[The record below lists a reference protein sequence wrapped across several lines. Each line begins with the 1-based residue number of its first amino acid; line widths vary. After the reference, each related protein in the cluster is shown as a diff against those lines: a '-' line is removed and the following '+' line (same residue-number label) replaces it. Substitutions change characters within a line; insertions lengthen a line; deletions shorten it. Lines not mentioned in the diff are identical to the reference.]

1 MLFNSVHFI
10 WFLPLVITTY
20 YLLPGRWRWM
30 LLLAASYTFYMFW
43 KVEYAALILGSTF
56 IDYWAGRKMGKLGT
70 RRERL
75 PYLLLSFVSNF
86 GLLLTFKYAG
96 FFGETINAVFGAD
109 LSPLSLMLPVGIS
122 FYTFQS
128 VGYMVDVY
136 RGRSAPEQHFGYFAL
151 FVAYWPQLVA
161 GPIER
166 YHHIGPQLHAVHRLQ
181 YENLAQGFRLI
192 VLGFFAK
199 MVVADNLAVLVNQF
213 YENPVGYGRRDAV
226 IALVS
231 YSFQIYCD
239 FYGYSL
245 IAIGAARLMGVR
257 LADNFRT
264 PYLSSSVAEFWQRW
278 HISLSTW
285 FRDYLFIPLGGSRVG
300 LVRWVFNAMVVFT
313 VSGFWHGARW
323 TFVIW
328 GAAWGLFYVGEK
340 LLSKLLPSRGQSA
353 GKIDHGAN
361 ASWSVGRALR
371 VPLIF
376 ALATAAW
383 VPFRSESLG
392 KMALVWDALVHQHAG
407 IVHFQLP
414 IVTFAALGIFLL
426 LDVLQY
432 RLRPDEWLGKRPLA
446 LRWAIYAILIFG
458 TLAFAAVEDI
468 PFIYFQF

>member
-1 MLFNSVHFI
+1 MLFNSVHFL
-10 WFLPLVITTY
+10 WFLPLVITLY
-20 YLLPGRWRWM
+20 YLLPGNFRWV

-43 KVEYAALILGSTF
+43 KVEYAAIILGSTF
-56 IDYWAGRKMGKLGT
+56 IDFWAGRQMGKRAT
-70 RRERL
+70 PRARL
-75 PYLLLSFVSNF
+75 PFLLASLTCNF
-86 GLLLTFKYAG
+86 GLLFTFKYAG
-96 FFGETINAVFGAD
+96 FFGETLNAVFDAGIE
-109 LSPLSLMLPVGIS
+109 PLQLLLPVGIS

-136 RGRSAPEQHFGYFAL
+136 RGKSKPEAHFGYFAL

-166 YHHIGPQLHAVHRLQ
+166 YHHIGPQLHATQKLEYDNFAH
-181 YENLAQGFRLI
+181 GFRLI
-192 VLGFFAK
+192 ILGFFAK
-199 MVVADNLAVLVNQF
+199 MVVADNLAVLVNEF
-213 YENPVGYGRRDAV
+213 YENPIGYGRRDAAM
-226 IALVS
+226 ALVS

-245 IAIGAARLMGVR
+245 IAIGSARLMGVR

-264 PYLSSSVAEFWQRW
+264 PYLASSVAEFWQRW

-300 LVRWVFNAMVVFT
+300 LARWAFNAMVVFT

-328 GAAWGLFYVGEK
+328 GAAWGLFYVAEK
-340 LLSKLLPSRGQSA
+340 FLGMLIPKPKDEFNPKIPKSWTL
-353 GKIDHGAN
+353 GKM
-361 ASWSVGRALR
+361 LR

-376 ALATAAW
+376 GLATAAW

-392 KMALVWDALVHQHAG
+392 KMALVWDALIHQHAG
-407 IVHFQLP
+407 IQHFEIP
-414 IVTFAALGIFLL
+414 ILTFSALGILLL
-426 LDVLQY
+426 LDLLQY
-432 RLRPDEWLGKRPLA
+432 NQQPNEWLGNRHFA
-446 LRWAIYAILIFG
+446 LRWTIYTILIFG
-458 TLAFAAVEDI
+458 TLAFAAVEEV

>member
-10 WFLPLVITTY
+10 WFLPLVITLY
-20 YLLPGRWRWM
+20 YLLPGRLRWI

-56 IDYWAGRKMGKLGT
+56 IDFWAGRQMGK
-70 RRERL
+70 RPDRHARL
-75 PYLLLSFVSNF
+75 PFLLLSLATNL

-96 FFGETINAVFGAD
+96 FFGETINTLFDAH
-109 LSPLSLMLPVGIS
+109 LTPLNLLLPVGIS

-136 RGRSAPEQHFGYFAL
+136 RGRSVPEQHFGYFAL

-166 YHHIGPQLHAVHRLQ
+166 YHHIGPQLHAVHKLR
-181 YENLAQGFRLI
+181 YENLAHGFRLI

-199 MVVADNLAVLVNQF
+199 MVVADNLAAVVNAF
-213 YENPVGYGRRDAV
+213 YANPTGFGRRDAA

-245 IAIGAARLMGVR
+245 IAIGAARLMGVQ

-264 PYLSSSVAEFWQRW
+264 PYLSASVAEFWQRW

-300 LVRWVFNAMVVFT
+300 LARWAFNALVVFT

-328 GAAWGLFYVGEK
+328 GAAWGLFYVLEK
-340 LLSKLLPSRGQSA
+340 LISKAFPTAKSSEA
-353 GKIDHGAN
+353 AT
-361 ASWSVGRALR
+361 AWSVGRLLR

-376 ALATAAW
+376 AVATAAW
-383 VPFRSESLG
+383 VPFRSESVA
-392 KMALVWDALVHQHAG
+392 KMATVWDALVHQHAG
-407 IVHFQLP
+407 ITHFSLSP
-414 IVTFAALGIFLL
+414 ITYGALGLFLL
-426 LDVLQY
+426 LDVLHY
-432 RLRPDEWLGKRPLA
+432 RDRPDVWLGNRPVW
-446 LRWAIYAILIFG
+446 LRWAIYTILIFG
-458 TLAFAAVEDI
+458 TLAFAAVEEV

>member
-10 WFLPLVITTY
+10 WFLPLVITLY
-20 YLLPGRWRWM
+20 YLLPGKFRWI

-43 KVEYAALILGSTF
+43 RVEYAAIILGSTF
-56 IDYWAGRKMGKLGT
+56 IDFWAGRQMGKRAT
-70 RRERL
+70 PRARL
-75 PYLLLSFVSNF
+75 PFLLASLTCNF
-86 GLLLTFKYAG
+86 GLLFTFKYAG
-96 FFGETINAVFGAD
+96 FFGETLNSVFDAGIE
-109 LSPLSLMLPVGIS
+109 PLHLLLPVGIS

-136 RGRSAPEQHFGYFAL
+136 KGKSKPEAHFGYFAL

-166 YHHIGPQLHAVHRLQ
+166 YHHIGPQLHATQKLE
-181 YENLAQGFRLI
+181 YDNLANGFRLI

-213 YENPVGYGRRDAV
+213 YENPVGFGRRDA
-226 IALVS
+226 ALSLVA

-245 IAIGAARLMGVR
+245 IAIGSARLMGVR

-300 LVRWVFNAMVVFT
+300 LARWAFNAMIVFT

-328 GAAWGLFYVGEK
+328 GAAWGLFYVLEK
-340 LLSKLLPSRGQSA
+340 LLNKLGSRKNAEKEANKAFSI
-353 GKIDHGAN
+353 GK
-361 ASWSVGRALR
+361 
-371 VPLIF
+371 LIRIPIIF
-376 ALATAAW
+376 LLATAAW
-383 VPFRSESLG
+383 VPFRSESLE
-392 KMALVWDALVHQHAG
+392 KMALVGDALIHQHAG
-407 IVHFQLP
+407 IQHFDIP
-414 IVTFAALGIFLL
+414 WVTFAALGIFLL
-426 LDVLQY
+426 LDALHYKY
-432 RLRPDEWLGKRPLA
+432 RPEEWFSNRPFI

-458 TLAFAAVEDI
+458 TLAFAAVEEV

>member
-10 WFLPLVITTY
+10 WFLPLVITLY
-20 YLLPGRWRWM
+20 YLLPGKFRWI

-43 KVEYAALILGSTF
+43 RIEYAAIILGSTF
-56 IDYWAGRKMGKLGT
+56 IDFWAGRQMGK
-70 RRERL
+70 RETSRARL
-75 PYLLLSFVSNF
+75 PFLLASLACNF
-86 GLLLTFKYAG
+86 GLLFTFKYAG
-96 FFGETINAVFGAD
+96 FFGETLNSVFDAGIE
-109 LSPLSLMLPVGIS
+109 PLHLLLPVGIS

-128 VGYMVDVY
+128 VGYIIDVY
-136 RGRSAPEQHFGYFAL
+136 RGKSKPEAHFGYFAL

-166 YHHIGPQLHAVHRLQ
+166 YAHIGPQLHATQRLQ
-181 YENLAQGFRLI
+181 YDNFANGFRLI

-213 YENPVGYGRRDAV
+213 YENPVGFGRRDA
-226 IALVS
+226 AMSLVA

-245 IAIGAARLMGVR
+245 IAIGSARLMGVR

-300 LVRWVFNAMVVFT
+300 LARWAFNAMIVFT

-328 GAAWGLFYVGEK
+328 GAAWGLFYVVEK
-340 LLSKLLPSRGQSA
+340 VLGKLWSGKKSAKEA
-353 GKIDHGAN
+353 GKAFSIGK
-361 ASWSVGRALR
+361 
-371 VPLIF
+371 LIRIPIIF
-376 ALATAAW
+376 LLATAAW
-383 VPFRSESLG
+383 VPFRSESLS
-392 KMALVWDALVHQHAG
+392 KMALVGDALIHQHAG
-407 IVHFQLP
+407 IKHFDIP
-414 IVTFAALGIFLL
+414 WVTFAALGIFLL
-426 LDVLQY
+426 LDTLHYKY
-432 RLRPDEWLGKRPLA
+432 RPEEWFSNRPFV
-446 LRWAIYAILIFG
+446 LRWVIYAILIFG
-458 TLAFAAVEDI
+458 TLAFAAVEEV